1 MRKDVTL
8 LLYKSSAV
16 HALSPVCHPVLC
28 ISKKGVMKLE
38 RVQKRTVK
46 IAYDEQQMLYK
57 EYRLRIFMLE
67 GLSRREDM
75 NKVCEIM
82 KALD

>member
-1 MRKDVTL
+1 
-8 LLYKSSAV
+8 
-16 HALSPVCHPVLC
+16 
-28 ISKKGVMKLE
+28 MKLE

-75 NKVCEIM
+75 NKVCKIM
-82 KALD
+82 KTID